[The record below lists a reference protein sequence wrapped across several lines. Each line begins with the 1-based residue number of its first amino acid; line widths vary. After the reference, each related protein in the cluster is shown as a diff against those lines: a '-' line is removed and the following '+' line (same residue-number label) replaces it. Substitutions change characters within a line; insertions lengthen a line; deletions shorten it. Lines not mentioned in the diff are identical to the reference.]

1 MTFRQRQVV
10 WGFFSMYVVSYCMIV
25 AFHLDL
31 NLPRLYIFL
40 SYDQSDEDL
49 TSLYHFDVV
58 QRIFFEFSENF
69 NVKTLKQL
77 KNATLADKNKK
88 DNSALAEMFSIKLK
102 FTVDCLKFWFQR
114 NLKQIELDEYVRD
127 EFVRNTPKKTCC
139 ICHFPIKSRAA
150 NG

>member
-1 MTFRQRQVV
+1 M
-10 WGFFSMYVVSYCMIV
+10 
-25 AFHLDL
+25 
-31 NLPRLYIFL
+31 
-40 SYDQSDEDL
+40 

-127 EFVRNTPKKTCC
+127 EFV
-139 ICHFPIKSRAA
+139 
-150 NG
+150 